1 MKQFLT
7 ASFSLFIAL
16 FFFTGCGQSL
26 SERQLPRPST
36 RVAAA
41 SQAFPGV
48 VMITGKELC
57 TGTLV
62 GPSTVL
68 TAAHCLRGGGPFT
81 VHTSK
86 GPIQSTQQAQLGV
99 GIEGDAHDLALLY
112 LPSFSAP
119 SHEIIPIGWGG
130 SVGDTVTLVGYGC
143 SSSENPHSGGL
154 KRIGT
159 NVIADRTDFL
169 EVATPGLQI
178 RGIAGPEN
186 RAGVCFGD
194 SGGPLLK
201 QTANGFVVIGVGHGA
216 YNEDSRQMSQFVNLS
231 ESTNK
236 NFLLN
241 SFR

>member
-1 MKQFLT
+1 MKHFLM
-7 ASFSLFIAL
+7 ACSSLFISL
-16 FFFTGCGQSL
+16 FYLTGCGNSL
-26 SERQLPRPST
+26 SERQLPLPSSRLATAT
-36 RVAAA
+36 R
-41 SQAFPGV
+41 AFPGV

-86 GPIQSTQQAQLGV
+86 GPVQSTQQIQLGT
-99 GIEGDAHDLALLY
+99 GIEGDPHDLALLY

-119 SHEIIPIGWGG
+119 SNEIIPFAFEG

-143 SSSENPHSGGL
+143 ASSELLSSGGV

-159 NVIADRTDFL
+159 NVIADQTDFL
-169 EVATPGLQI
+169 EIATPGIQI
-178 RGIAGPEN
+178 KAIAGPEN
-186 RAGVCFGD
+186 RAGACFGD

-201 QTANGFVVIGVGHGA
+201 QTVKGFAVIGVGHGA
-216 YNEDSRQMSQFVNLS
+216 YNEGSRQMSQFVNLNHS
-231 ESTNK
+231 INK
-236 NFLLN
+236 SFLLN
-241 SFR
+241 NIR